1 MARGLDILGDPWS
14 MLVLREV
21 FFGNGRFDAMKQRL
35 GAADSVLTKRLAG
48 LVDAGLLARRPY
60 DDGGRTRQEYV
71 LTAKGEDALPVLNAV
86 VIWAEKHL
94 PAPSEQAH
102 MFVIHSGCGERTSSA
117 DTCTACG
124 EPLTAANTSWH
135 SLSRTADP
143 VPLASAGTGDPC
155 PERNR
160 RMSAPETT
168 VTPAPVRRRIHPAWT
183 VAAVAFLALVGAAG
197 FRAAPGVLMVPLQN
211 EFGWSTTVLSAAVS
225 INLVLFGL
233 TAPFAAALMER
244 FGIRAVTAVA
254 LVLIG
259 AGSALTVL
267 VTQSWQILLTW
278 GLLIGLG
285 TGSMALVFAATIA
298 NTWFA
303 KSRGL
308 VIGILTAG
316 SAAGQ
321 LVFLPF
327 IAALAQ
333 DPGWRQASLLIAAGA
348 LAVVPLVLMFLKNS
362 PADVGV
368 LPYGATPPAAGPNA
382 GTESSGPEPTGP
394 AAGQEAQ
401 EPRRNAAVR
410 ALQVLKR
417 ASKVRTFWALVAGF
431 AICGATTNGLIGT
444 HFIPSAHDHGMPE
457 TTAAGLLAVV
467 GLFDIVG
474 TIASGWLT
482 DRFNPRILLAVYYQF
497 RGIGLLVLPLLLS
510 ATVQPSMIVF
520 VVIYGLDWVATVPPT
535 AAICRQVFGADGS
548 VVFGWVFA
556 AHQLGAAA
564 AALAAGAVRDAT
576 GQYTYAW
583 FAAAAM
589 CTIAAV
595 ISATIRKDA
604 RKPESVPVPA

>member
-1 MARGLDILGDPWS
+1 
-14 MLVLREV
+14 
-21 FFGNGRFDAMKQRL
+21 
-35 GAADSVLTKRLAG
+35 
-48 LVDAGLLARRPY
+48 
-60 DDGGRTRQEYV
+60 
-71 LTAKGEDALPVLNAV
+71 
-86 VIWAEKHL
+86 
-94 PAPSEQAH
+94 
-102 MFVIHSGCGERTSSA
+102 
-117 DTCTACG
+117 
-124 EPLTAANTSWH
+124 
-135 SLSRTADP
+135 
-143 VPLASAGTGDPC
+143 
-155 PERNR
+155 
-160 RMSAPETT
+160 MSATQ
-168 VTPAPVRRRIHPAWT
+168 TPTRRGVHPAWI

-197 FRAAPGVLMVPLQN
+197 FRAAPGVLMVPLQQ

-244 FGIRAVTAVA
+244 FGIRAVTATA

-267 VTQSWQILLTW
+267 VNQSWQILLTW

-327 IAALAQ
+327 IAMLAQ

-348 LAVVPLVLMFLKNS
+348 LAVVPLVLKFLKNS

-368 LPYGATPPAAGPNA
+368 LAYGAAEPEEGTAGPSRA
-382 GTESSGPEPTGP
+382 EPEGGRSS
-394 AAGQEAQ
+394 
-401 EPRRNAAVR
+401 NAAVR

-417 ASKVRTFWALVAGF
+417 ASRVRTFWALVAGF

-444 HFIPSAHDHGMPE
+444 HFIPSAHDHGMAE

-467 GLFDIVG
+467 GIFDIVG

-520 VVIYGLDWVATVPPT
+520 VVVYGLDWVATVPPT
-535 AAICRQVFGADGS
+535 AAICRKTFGEDGS

-564 AALAAGAVRDAT
+564 AALGAGAIRDAT

-583 FAAAAM
+583 FGAAAM

-595 ISATIRKDA
+595 ISATIRRDA
-604 RKPESVPVPA
+604 AAREPEPVAAA

>member
-1 MARGLDILGDPWS
+1 MSASGTA
-14 MLVLREV
+14 LR
-21 FFGNGRFDAMKQRL
+21 
-35 GAADSVLTKRLAG
+35 
-48 LVDAGLLARRPY
+48 
-60 DDGGRTRQEYV
+60 
-71 LTAKGEDALPVLNAV
+71 
-86 VIWAEKHL
+86 
-94 PAPSEQAH
+94 PAPK
-102 MFVIHSGCGERTSSA
+102 
-117 DTCTACG
+117 
-124 EPLTAANTSWH
+124 
-135 SLSRTADP
+135 
-143 VPLASAGTGDPC
+143 
-155 PERNR
+155 R
-160 RMSAPETT
+160 RL
-168 VTPAPVRRRIHPAWT
+168 HPAWI

-197 FRAAPGVLMVPLQN
+197 FRAAPGVLMVPLQS
-211 EFGWSTTVLSAAVS
+211 EFGWSATVLSAAVS

-244 FGIRAVTAVA
+244 FGIRAVTSVA

-267 VTQSWQILLTW
+267 VNESWQLLLTW
-278 GLLIGLG
+278 GLLVGLG

-298 NTWFA
+298 NTWFV

-327 IAALAQ
+327 IAALAE

-348 LAVVPLVLMFLKNS
+348 LAVVPLVLKFLKNS
-362 PADVGV
+362 PAEAGV
-368 LPYGATPPAAGPNA
+368 LPYGAEGEPEPPSGA
-382 GTESSGPEPTGP
+382 GTS
-394 AAGQEAQ
+394 AGAHG
-401 EPRRNAAVR
+401 PRRNAAVR
-410 ALQVLKR
+410 ALQVLRR

-444 HFIPSAHDHGMPE
+444 HFIPSAHDHGMTQ

-467 GLFDIVG
+467 GIFDIVG

-535 AAICRQVFGADGS
+535 AAICREVFGADGS

-564 AALAAGAVRDAT
+564 AALAAGAIRDAT
-576 GQYTYAW
+576 GQYT
-583 FAAAAM
+583 
-589 CTIAAV
+589 
-595 ISATIRKDA
+595 
-604 RKPESVPVPA
+604 

>member
-1 MARGLDILGDPWS
+1 
-14 MLVLREV
+14 
-21 FFGNGRFDAMKQRL
+21 
-35 GAADSVLTKRLAG
+35 
-48 LVDAGLLARRPY
+48 
-60 DDGGRTRQEYV
+60 
-71 LTAKGEDALPVLNAV
+71 
-86 VIWAEKHL
+86 
-94 PAPSEQAH
+94 
-102 MFVIHSGCGERTSSA
+102 
-117 DTCTACG
+117 
-124 EPLTAANTSWH
+124 
-135 SLSRTADP
+135 
-143 VPLASAGTGDPC
+143 
-155 PERNR
+155 
-160 RMSAPETT
+160 MSAPKTT
-168 VTPAPVRRRIHPAWT
+168 LLQAPKRRIHPAWI

-244 FGIRAVTAVA
+244 FGIRAVTSVA

-267 VTQSWQILLTW
+267 VNQSWQILLTW

-303 KSRGL
+303 RSRGL

-327 IAALAQ
+327 IALLAQ

-348 LAVVPLVLMFLKNS
+348 LAVVPLVLKFLKNS
-362 PADVGV
+362 PADVGA
-368 LPYGATPPAAGPNA
+368 LPYGAEVQGAEVQSPEVQSPE
-382 GTESSGPEPTGP
+382 ES
-394 AAGQEAQ
+394 
-401 EPRRNAAVR
+401 EPRTAGGPVTSGAPGVAAAPDGNMPGGNEPGGNAAVR

-444 HFIPSAHDHGMPE
+444 HFIPSAHDHGMAE

-467 GLFDIVG
+467 GIFDIVG

-556 AHQLGAAA
+556 AHQFGAAA

-576 GQYTYAW
+576 GQYSYAW

-595 ISATIRKDA
+595 ISATIRRDA
-604 RKPESVPVPA
+604 GRRDAVPVPA

>member
-1 MARGLDILGDPWS
+1 
-14 MLVLREV
+14 
-21 FFGNGRFDAMKQRL
+21 
-35 GAADSVLTKRLAG
+35 
-48 LVDAGLLARRPY
+48 
-60 DDGGRTRQEYV
+60 
-71 LTAKGEDALPVLNAV
+71 
-86 VIWAEKHL
+86 
-94 PAPSEQAH
+94 
-102 MFVIHSGCGERTSSA
+102 
-117 DTCTACG
+117 
-124 EPLTAANTSWH
+124 
-135 SLSRTADP
+135 
-143 VPLASAGTGDPC
+143 
-155 PERNR
+155 
-160 RMSAPETT
+160 MSATETT
-168 VTPAPVRRRIHPAWT
+168 RRRRLHPAWI

-197 FRAAPGVLMVPLQN
+197 FRAAPGVLMVPLQQ

-244 FGIRAVTAVA
+244 FGIRAVTATA
-254 LVLIG
+254 LVMIG

-298 NTWFA
+298 NTWFS

-327 IAALAQ
+327 IAMLAQ

-348 LAVVPLVLMFLKNS
+348 LAVVPLVLKFLKNS
-362 PADVGV
+362 PADVGA
-368 LPYGATPPAAGPNA
+368 LPYGETAPEEGTAGSPAMAPD
-382 GTESSGPEPTGP
+382 TVESGRSS
-394 AAGQEAQ
+394 
-401 EPRRNAAVR
+401 NAAVR

-417 ASKVRTFWALVAGF
+417 ASRVRTFWALVAGF

-467 GLFDIVG
+467 GIFDILG

-482 DRFNPRILLAVYYQF
+482 DRYNPKILLAVYYQF

-535 AAICRQVFGADGS
+535 AAICRKTFGADGS

-564 AALAAGAVRDAT
+564 AALGAGAIRDAT

-583 FAAAAM
+583 FGAAAM

-604 RKPESVPVPA
+604 GAKEPVPVGAA

>member
-1 MARGLDILGDPWS
+1 M
-14 MLVLREV
+14 
-21 FFGNGRFDAMKQRL
+21 N
-35 GAADSVLTKRLAG
+35 
-48 LVDAGLLARRPY
+48 
-60 DDGGRTRQEYV
+60 
-71 LTAKGEDALPVLNAV
+71 
-86 VIWAEKHL
+86 
-94 PAPSEQAH
+94 
-102 MFVIHSGCGERTSSA
+102 
-117 DTCTACG
+117 
-124 EPLTAANTSWH
+124 
-135 SLSRTADP
+135 
-143 VPLASAGTGDPC
+143 
-155 PERNR
+155 
-160 RMSAPETT
+160 APETT

-333 DPGWRQASLLIAAGA
+333 DPGWRQASLLIGAGA

-368 LPYGATPPAAGPNA
+368 LPYGATPPAPGPDAGA
-382 GTESSGPEPTGP
+382 ESSGPEPTRT
-394 AAGQEAQ
+394 AAGQEVR

-467 GLFDIVG
+467 GLFDIIG

-595 ISATIRKDA
+595 ISASIRKDA
-604 RKPESVPVPA
+604 RKPQAVPVSA

>member
-1 MARGLDILGDPWS
+1 
-14 MLVLREV
+14 
-21 FFGNGRFDAMKQRL
+21 
-35 GAADSVLTKRLAG
+35 
-48 LVDAGLLARRPY
+48 
-60 DDGGRTRQEYV
+60 
-71 LTAKGEDALPVLNAV
+71 
-86 VIWAEKHL
+86 
-94 PAPSEQAH
+94 
-102 MFVIHSGCGERTSSA
+102 
-117 DTCTACG
+117 
-124 EPLTAANTSWH
+124 
-135 SLSRTADP
+135 
-143 VPLASAGTGDPC
+143 
-155 PERNR
+155 
-160 RMSAPETT
+160 MSAPETT
-168 VTPAPVRRRIHPAWT
+168 LPPAPRRRLHPAWT

-211 EFGWSTTVLSAAVS
+211 EFGWSTTILSAAVS

-244 FGIRAVTAVA
+244 FGIRAVTSVA

-267 VTQSWQILLTW
+267 VDQSWQLLLTW

-303 KSRGL
+303 RSRGL

-348 LAVVPLVLMFLKNS
+348 LAVVPLVLKFLKNS

-368 LPYGATPPAAGPNA
+368 LPYGAEAAAGARAPAAADADDVAPAPAGGSAGPR
-382 GTESSGPEPTGP
+382 P
-394 AAGQEAQ
+394 
-401 EPRRNAAVR
+401 NAAVR

-417 ASKVRTFWALVAGF
+417 ASRVRTFWALVAGF

-444 HFIPSAHDHGMPE
+444 HFIPSAHDHGMAE

-467 GLFDIVG
+467 GIFDILG

-564 AALAAGAVRDAT
+564 AALAAGAIRDAT
-576 GQYTYAW
+576 GQYNYAW

-589 CTIAAV
+589 CTVAAV
-595 ISATIRKDA
+595 ISATIRKDTA
-604 RKPESVPVPA
+604 RKEAVPVPA

>member
-1 MARGLDILGDPWS
+1 
-14 MLVLREV
+14 
-21 FFGNGRFDAMKQRL
+21 
-35 GAADSVLTKRLAG
+35 
-48 LVDAGLLARRPY
+48 
-60 DDGGRTRQEYV
+60 
-71 LTAKGEDALPVLNAV
+71 
-86 VIWAEKHL
+86 
-94 PAPSEQAH
+94 
-102 MFVIHSGCGERTSSA
+102 
-117 DTCTACG
+117 
-124 EPLTAANTSWH
+124 
-135 SLSRTADP
+135 
-143 VPLASAGTGDPC
+143 
-155 PERNR
+155 
-160 RMSAPETT
+160 MSAPETT
-168 VTPAPVRRRIHPAWT
+168 LLTAPKRRVHPAWI

-244 FGIRAVTAVA
+244 FGIRAVTSVA

-267 VTQSWQILLTW
+267 VNQSWQILLTW

-298 NTWFA
+298 NTWFT

-327 IAALAQ
+327 IAMLAQ
-333 DPGWRQASLLIAAGA
+333 NPGWRQASLLIAAGA
-348 LAVVPLVLMFLKNS
+348 LAVVPLVLKFLKNS
-362 PADVGV
+362 PADAGV
-368 LPYGATPPAAGPNA
+368 LPYGAEAAA
-382 GTESSGPEPTGP
+382 DVADGP
-394 AAGQEAQ
+394 AA
-401 EPRRNAAVR
+401 EPAREPGKLGADDAGPVSATGPLPATESAVVTQPSRNAAVR

-444 HFIPSAHDHGMPE
+444 HFIPSAHDHGMAE

-467 GLFDIVG
+467 GIFDIVG

-564 AALAAGAVRDAT
+564 AALGAGVIRDAT

-583 FAAAAM
+583 FGAAAM

-604 RKPESVPVPA
+604 GAREPVLVAASPAGR

>member
-1 MARGLDILGDPWS
+1 M
-14 MLVLREV
+14 
-21 FFGNGRFDAMKQRL
+21 
-35 GAADSVLTKRLAG
+35 
-48 LVDAGLLARRPY
+48 
-60 DDGGRTRQEYV
+60 
-71 LTAKGEDALPVLNAV
+71 
-86 VIWAEKHL
+86 
-94 PAPSEQAH
+94 
-102 MFVIHSGCGERTSSA
+102 SSPEA
-117 DTCTACG
+117 
-124 EPLTAANTSWH
+124 TAARNDEDQEAAIPPGP
-135 SLSRTADP
+135 SRK
-143 VPLASAGTGDPC
+143 
-155 PERNR
+155 R
-160 RMSAPETT
+160 RL
-168 VTPAPVRRRIHPAWT
+168 HPAWM

-197 FRAAPGVLMVPLQN
+197 FRAAPGVLMVPLQQ
-211 EFGWSTTVLSAAVS
+211 EFGWSTTVLSGAVS

-267 VTQSWQILLTW
+267 VNQSWQILLTW

-298 NTWFA
+298 NTWFS

-327 IAALAQ
+327 IAMLAQ

-348 LAVVPLVLMFLKNS
+348 LAVVPLVLKFLKNS
-362 PADVGV
+362 PADVGA
-368 LPYGATPPAAGPNA
+368 LPYGAEAPVAGGEPEPAAA
-382 GTESSGPEPTGP
+382 AASHAAP
-394 AAGQEAQ
+394 AAAGAA
-401 EPRRNAAVR
+401 EPSRNAAVR
-410 ALQVLKR
+410 ALQVLRR
-417 ASKVRTFWALVAGF
+417 ASRIRTFWALAAGF

-467 GLFDIVG
+467 GIFDILG

-510 ATVQPSMIVF
+510 ATVQPSMIVL

-564 AALAAGAVRDAT
+564 AALAAGAIRDST

-583 FAAAAM
+583 FGAAAM

-595 ISATIRKDA
+595 ISATIRRHA
-604 RKPESVPVPA
+604 APREEPVPVA

>member
-1 MARGLDILGDPWS
+1 
-14 MLVLREV
+14 
-21 FFGNGRFDAMKQRL
+21 
-35 GAADSVLTKRLAG
+35 
-48 LVDAGLLARRPY
+48 
-60 DDGGRTRQEYV
+60 
-71 LTAKGEDALPVLNAV
+71 
-86 VIWAEKHL
+86 
-94 PAPSEQAH
+94 
-102 MFVIHSGCGERTSSA
+102 
-117 DTCTACG
+117 
-124 EPLTAANTSWH
+124 
-135 SLSRTADP
+135 
-143 VPLASAGTGDPC
+143 
-155 PERNR
+155 
-160 RMSAPETT
+160 MSAPATALG
-168 VTPAPVRRRIHPAWT
+168 PAPKRRRRRQLHPAWI

-197 FRAAPGVLMVPLQN
+197 FRAAPGVLMVPLQD

-244 FGIRAVTAVA
+244 FGIRAVTSVA

-267 VTQSWQILLTW
+267 VNQSWQILLTW

-298 NTWFA
+298 NTWFT

-327 IAALAQ
+327 IAMLAQ

-348 LAVVPLVLMFLKNS
+348 LAVVPLVLKFLKNS
-362 PADVGV
+362 PADAGV
-368 LPYGATPPAAGPNA
+368 LPYGAEADAESAPAADAAAPA
-382 GTESSGPEPTGP
+382 EPTTAPSG
-394 AAGQEAQ
+394 
-401 EPRRNAAVR
+401 NAAVR

-444 HFIPSAHDHGMPE
+444 HFIPSAHDHGMAE

-467 GLFDIVG
+467 GIFDIVG

-564 AALAAGAVRDAT
+564 AALAAGAIRDAT

-583 FAAAAM
+583 FGAAAM

-604 RKPESVPVPA
+604 GAREPVLVAASPAER

>member
-1 MARGLDILGDPWS
+1 MP
-14 MLVLREV
+14 EE
-21 FFGNGRFDAMKQRL
+21 
-35 GAADSVLTKRLAG
+35 AA
-48 LVDAGLLARRPY
+48 
-60 DDGGRTRQEYV
+60 E
-71 LTAKGEDALPVLNAV
+71 
-86 VIWAEKHL
+86 L
-94 PAPSEQAH
+94 PAEAAAGP
-102 MFVIHSGCGERTSSA
+102 
-117 DTCTACG
+117 DT
-124 EPLTAANTSWH
+124 
-135 SLSRTADP
+135 
-143 VPLASAGTGDPC
+143 
-155 PERNR
+155 
-160 RMSAPETT
+160 
-168 VTPAPVRRRIHPAWT
+168 VRRRRLHPAWI

-197 FRAAPGVLMVPLQN
+197 FRAAPGVLMVPLQQ

-244 FGIRAVTAVA
+244 FGIRAVTATA

-259 AGSALTVL
+259 LGSALTVL
-267 VTQSWQILLTW
+267 VNQSWQILLTW

-298 NTWFA
+298 NTWFT
-303 KSRGL
+303 KNRGL

-327 IAALAQ
+327 IALLAQ

-348 LAVVPLVLMFLKNS
+348 LAVVPLVLKFLKNS

-368 LPYGATPPAAGPNA
+368 LPYGALPPVPPVPADTVMPDGAKVPAAADGPRA
-382 GTESSGPEPTGP
+382 
-394 AAGQEAQ
+394 
-401 EPRRNAAVR
+401 NAAVR
-410 ALQVLKR
+410 ALQVLRR
-417 ASKVRTFWALVAGF
+417 AIKVRTFWALAAGF

-467 GLFDIVG
+467 GIFDIIG

-482 DRFNPRILLAVYYQF
+482 DRFNPRVLLAVYYQF
-497 RGIGLLVLPLLLS
+497 RGIGLLVLPLLLN
-510 ATVQPSMIVF
+510 AEVQPSMIVF

-535 AAICRQVFGADGS
+535 AAICRETFGADGS

-564 AALAAGAVRDAT
+564 AAIAAGALRDAT
-576 GQYTYAW
+576 GHYTYAW
-583 FAAAAM
+583 LGAAAM
-589 CTIAAV
+589 CTIAAI
-595 ISATIRKDA
+595 ISATIRRDRSSRA
-604 RKPESVPVPA
+604 AEPAAA

>member
-1 MARGLDILGDPWS
+1 MS
-14 MLVLREV
+14 
-21 FFGNGRFDAMKQRL
+21 
-35 GAADSVLTKRLAG
+35 
-48 LVDAGLLARRPY
+48 
-60 DDGGRTRQEYV
+60 
-71 LTAKGEDALPVLNAV
+71 PV
-86 VIWAEKHL
+86 
-94 PAPSEQAH
+94 
-102 MFVIHSGCGERTSSA
+102 
-117 DTCTACG
+117 
-124 EPLTAANTSWH
+124 
-135 SLSRTADP
+135 
-143 VPLASAGTGDPC
+143 
-155 PERNR
+155 
-160 RMSAPETT
+160 
-168 VTPAPVRRRIHPAWT
+168 PVRRRIHPAWT

-197 FRAAPGVLMVPLQN
+197 FRAAPGVLMIPLQN

-244 FGIRAVTAVA
+244 FGVRAVTAAA
-254 LVLIG
+254 LMLIG

-267 VTQSWQILLTW
+267 VNQSWQILLTW

-321 LVFLPF
+321 LVFLPA
-327 IAALAQ
+327 IALLAQ

-348 LAVVPLVLMFLKNS
+348 LAVVPLVLKFLKNS
-362 PADVGV
+362 PAEIGV
-368 LPYGATPPAAGPNA
+368 LPYGATPPAAD
-382 GTESSGPEPTGP
+382 GT
-394 AAGQEAQ
+394 AAGPDSAASESVAPEVA

-595 ISATIRKDA
+595 ISASIRKDA
-604 RKPESVPVPA
+604 RKPQAVPVPA

>member
-1 MARGLDILGDPWS
+1 MS
-14 MLVLREV
+14 
-21 FFGNGRFDAMKQRL
+21 
-35 GAADSVLTKRLAG
+35 T
-48 LVDAGLLARRPY
+48 
-60 DDGGRTRQEYV
+60 
-71 LTAKGEDALPVLNAV
+71 LP
-86 VIWAEKHL
+86 E
-94 PAPSEQAH
+94 E
-102 MFVIHSGCGERTSSA
+102 T
-117 DTCTACG
+117 
-124 EPLTAANTSWH
+124 
-135 SLSRTADP
+135 
-143 VPLASAGTGDPC
+143 AGTPLQ
-155 PERNR
+155 
-160 RMSAPETT
+160 TT
-168 VTPAPVRRRIHPAWT
+168 VLQAPGPRRRLHPAWI

-197 FRAAPGVLMVPLQN
+197 FRAAPGVLMVPLQQ

-244 FGIRAVTAVA
+244 FGIRAVTSTA

-259 AGSALTVL
+259 MGSALTVL
-267 VTQSWQILLTW
+267 VNQSWQILLTW

-298 NTWFA
+298 NTWFT

-327 IAALAQ
+327 IALLAQ

-348 LAVVPLVLMFLKNS
+348 LAVVPLVLKFLKNS

-368 LPYGATPPAAGPNA
+368 LPYGA
-382 GTESSGPEPTGP
+382 EGP
-394 AAGQEAQ
+394 AIEEQAGSQAAVPEGA
-401 EPRRNAAVR
+401 PRSNAAVR

-417 ASKVRTFWALVAGF
+417 ASRVRTFWALAAGF

-467 GLFDIVG
+467 GIFDIIG

-482 DRFNPRILLAVYYQF
+482 DRFNPRVLLAVYYQF
-497 RGIGLLVLPLLLS
+497 RGIGLLVLPLLLN
-510 ATVQPSMIVF
+510 ADVQPSMIVF

-535 AAICRQVFGADGS
+535 AAICRETFGADGS

-564 AALAAGAVRDAT
+564 AAIAAGTLRDAT
-576 GQYTYAW
+576 GHYTYAW
-583 FAAAAM
+583 LGAAAM

-595 ISATIRKDA
+595 ISATIRRHHSSREA
-604 RKPESVPVPA
+604 EPAAA

>member
-1 MARGLDILGDPWS
+1 
-14 MLVLREV
+14 
-21 FFGNGRFDAMKQRL
+21 
-35 GAADSVLTKRLAG
+35 
-48 LVDAGLLARRPY
+48 
-60 DDGGRTRQEYV
+60 
-71 LTAKGEDALPVLNAV
+71 
-86 VIWAEKHL
+86 
-94 PAPSEQAH
+94 
-102 MFVIHSGCGERTSSA
+102 
-117 DTCTACG
+117 
-124 EPLTAANTSWH
+124 
-135 SLSRTADP
+135 
-143 VPLASAGTGDPC
+143 
-155 PERNR
+155 
-160 RMSAPETT
+160 MSAPETM
-168 VTPAPVRRRIHPAWT
+168 TPAPVRRRIHPAWT

-259 AGSALTVL
+259 AGSALTVF

-327 IAALAQ
+327 IALLAQ
-333 DPGWRQASLLIAAGA
+333 DPGWRQASLLIGAGA
-348 LAVVPLVLMFLKNS
+348 LAVVPLVLKFLKNS
-362 PADVGV
+362 PAEVGV
-368 LPYGATPPAAGPNA
+368 LPYGATPLAAGA
-382 GTESSGPEPTGP
+382 VTGPESTDSTGP
-394 AAGQEAQ
+394 AGQAAPGPAAAA

-467 GLFDIVG
+467 GLFDIIG

-604 RKPESVPVPA
+604 RKLESVPVPA

>member
-1 MARGLDILGDPWS
+1 

-21 FFGNGRFDAMKQRL
+21 FFGNGRFDAMKHRL

-48 LVDAGLLARRPY
+48 LVDAGLLTRRPY

-102 MFVIHSGCGERTSSA
+102 MFVIHTGCGERTSSA
-117 DTCTACG
+117 DTLHRLRGTADG
-124 EPLTAANTSWH
+124 REHELAQPHPHHGPRAPGLAAAARH
-135 SLSRTADP
+135 RDALSRTEP
-143 VPLASAGTGDPC
+143 PH
-155 PERNR
+155 ERPRNHP
-160 RMSAPETT
+160 A
-168 VTPAPVRRRIHPAWT
+168 PAPVRRRIHPAWI

-368 LPYGATPPAAGPNA
+368 LPYGADAAGRRPDAGTDPAGPNRRDRPPGRTRRSPA
-382 GTESSGPEPTGP
+382 GTPRSVPCRSSNGPAKCAPSGP
-394 AAGQEAQ
+394 
-401 EPRRNAAVR
+401 
-410 ALQVLKR
+410 
-417 ASKVRTFWALVAGF
+417 SVAGF

-467 GLFDIVG
+467 GIFDIVG

-564 AALAAGAVRDAT
+564 AALAAGAIRDAT

-583 FAAAAM
+583 FARRRHVHHRRRHQRHHPQGRPEAGVRPGSGV
-589 CTIAAV
+589 AV
-595 ISATIRKDA
+595 L
-604 RKPESVPVPA
+604 

>member
-1 MARGLDILGDPWS
+1 MSTLPDEAAVPARQA
-14 MLVLREV
+14 E
-21 FFGNGRFDAMKQRL
+21 
-35 GAADSVLTKRLAG
+35 T
-48 LVDAGLLARRPY
+48 
-60 DDGGRTRQEYV
+60 GG
-71 LTAKGEDALPVLNAV
+71 P
-86 VIWAEKHL
+86 
-94 PAPSEQAH
+94 
-102 MFVIHSGCGERTSSA
+102 RTS
-117 DTCTACG
+117 
-124 EPLTAANTSWH
+124 
-135 SLSRTADP
+135 
-143 VPLASAGTGDPC
+143 
-155 PERNR
+155 
-160 RMSAPETT
+160 
-168 VTPAPVRRRIHPAWT
+168 RRRLHPAWI

-197 FRAAPGVLMVPLQN
+197 FRAAPGVLMVPLQQ

-244 FGIRAVTAVA
+244 FGVRAVTATA

-259 AGSALTVL
+259 MGSALTVL
-267 VTQSWQILLTW
+267 VNQSWQILLTW

-298 NTWFA
+298 NTWFT

-327 IAALAQ
+327 IALLAQ

-348 LAVVPLVLMFLKNS
+348 LAVVPLVLKFLKNS

-368 LPYGATPPAAGPNA
+368 LPYGAPVEA
-382 GTESSGPEPTGP
+382 SPEEQPRVTTAVP
-394 AAGQEAQ
+394 DGQ
-401 EPRRNAAVR
+401 PRTNAAVR
-410 ALQVLKR
+410 ALQVLRR
-417 ASKVRTFWALVAGF
+417 ASKIRTFWALAAGF

-467 GLFDIVG
+467 GIFDIIG

-482 DRFNPRILLAVYYQF
+482 DRFNPRVLLAVYYQF
-497 RGIGLLVLPLLLS
+497 RGIGLLVLPLLLN
-510 ATVQPSMIVF
+510 AEVQPSMIVF

-535 AAICRQVFGADGS
+535 AAICRETFGADGS

-564 AALAAGAVRDAT
+564 AAIAAGALRDAT
-576 GQYTYAW
+576 GHYTYAW
-583 FAAAAM
+583 FGAAAM

-595 ISATIRKDA
+595 ISATIRRQRSEAATAGDA
-604 RKPESVPVPA
+604 EPAAA

>member
-1 MARGLDILGDPWS
+1 MSP
-14 MLVLREV
+14 
-21 FFGNGRFDAMKQRL
+21 Q
-35 GAADSVLTKRLAG
+35 AAPQPQG
-48 LVDAGLLARRPY
+48 P
-60 DDGGRTRQEYV
+60 
-71 LTAKGEDALPVLNAV
+71 
-86 VIWAEKHL
+86 
-94 PAPSEQAH
+94 
-102 MFVIHSGCGERTSSA
+102 
-117 DTCTACG
+117 
-124 EPLTAANTSWH
+124 
-135 SLSRTADP
+135 
-143 VPLASAGTGDPC
+143 
-155 PERNR
+155 
-160 RMSAPETT
+160 
-168 VTPAPVRRRIHPAWT
+168 RRRLHPAWT

-197 FRAAPGVLMVPLQN
+197 FRAAPGVLMVPLQQ

-244 FGIRAVTAVA
+244 FGIRAVTATA

-267 VTQSWQILLTW
+267 VNQSWQILLTW

-298 NTWFA
+298 NNWFA

-327 IAALAQ
+327 IALLAQ

-348 LAVVPLVLMFLKNS
+348 LAVVPLVLKFLKNS
-362 PADVGV
+362 PADAGV
-368 LPYGATPPAAGPNA
+368 LPYGAEEVEHPAGSAKAPDDGPR
-382 GTESSGPEPTGP
+382 S
-394 AAGQEAQ
+394 
-401 EPRRNAAVR
+401 NAAIR

-417 ASKVRTFWALVAGF
+417 ASRVRTFWALVAGF

-467 GLFDIVG
+467 GIFDIIG

-482 DRFNPRILLAVYYQF
+482 DRFNPRVLLAVYYQF
-497 RGIGLLVLPLLLS
+497 RGIGLLVLPLLLN
-510 ATVQPSMIVF
+510 AEVQPSMIVF

-535 AAICRQVFGADGS
+535 AAICRETFGADGS

-564 AALAAGAVRDAT
+564 AAIAAGALRDAT
-576 GQYTYAW
+576 GHYTYAW
-583 FAAAAM
+583 LGAAAM

-595 ISATIRKDA
+595 ISATIRRNRSSREA
-604 RKPESVPVPA
+604 EPAAA

>member
-1 MARGLDILGDPWS
+1 MSADRA
-14 MLVLREV
+14 VNA
-21 FFGNGRFDAMKQRL
+21 NGTATEAIP
-35 GAADSVLTKRLAG
+35 GPAGGTESVQSD
-48 LVDAGLLARRPY
+48 VVPPRRP
-60 DDGGRTRQEYV
+60 
-71 LTAKGEDALPVLNAV
+71 
-86 VIWAEKHL
+86 
-94 PAPSEQAH
+94 
-102 MFVIHSGCGERTSSA
+102 
-117 DTCTACG
+117 
-124 EPLTAANTSWH
+124 
-135 SLSRTADP
+135 
-143 VPLASAGTGDPC
+143 
-155 PERNR
+155 R
-160 RMSAPETT
+160 RF
-168 VTPAPVRRRIHPAWT
+168 HPAWT

-197 FRAAPGVLMVPLQN
+197 FRAAPGVLMVPLQE

-244 FGIRAVTAVA
+244 FGIRAVTAIA

-259 AGSALTVL
+259 TGSALTVL
-267 VTQSWQILLTW
+267 VNQAWQILLTW

-298 NTWFA
+298 NTWFV

-321 LVFLPF
+321 LVFLPV
-327 IAALAQ
+327 IAMLAQ

-348 LAVVPLVLMFLKNS
+348 LAVVPLVLKFLKNS
-362 PADVGV
+362 PADVGA
-368 LPYGATPPAAGPNA
+368 LPYGETAPAGGALPAGEPLPQSTVEEAGPR
-382 GTESSGPEPTGP
+382 S
-394 AAGQEAQ
+394 
-401 EPRRNAAVR
+401 NAAVR

-417 ASKVRTFWALVAGF
+417 ASRVRTFWALVAGF

-467 GLFDIVG
+467 GIFDIVG

-482 DRFNPRILLAVYYQF
+482 DRFNPRILLAIYYQF
-497 RGIGLLVLPLLLS
+497 RGIGLLVLPLLLN
-510 ATVQPSMIVF
+510 AEVQPSMILF

-535 AAICRQVFGADGS
+535 AAICREIFGTDGS

-564 AALAAGAVRDAT
+564 AALGAGAIRDAT

-583 FAAAAM
+583 FGAAAM

-595 ISATIRKDA
+595 ISATIRK
-604 RKPESVPVPA
+604 RGSSRETVPAGAAA

>member
-1 MARGLDILGDPWS
+1 
-14 MLVLREV
+14 
-21 FFGNGRFDAMKQRL
+21 
-35 GAADSVLTKRLAG
+35 
-48 LVDAGLLARRPY
+48 
-60 DDGGRTRQEYV
+60 
-71 LTAKGEDALPVLNAV
+71 
-86 VIWAEKHL
+86 
-94 PAPSEQAH
+94 
-102 MFVIHSGCGERTSSA
+102 
-117 DTCTACG
+117 
-124 EPLTAANTSWH
+124 
-135 SLSRTADP
+135 
-143 VPLASAGTGDPC
+143 
-155 PERNR
+155 
-160 RMSAPETT
+160 MSASETT
-168 VTPAPVRRRIHPAWT
+168 LLPTPRKRIHPAWI

-197 FRAAPGVLMVPLQN
+197 FRAAPGVLMVPLQD

-244 FGIRAVTAVA
+244 FGIRAVTSVA

-267 VTQSWQILLTW
+267 VNQSWQILLTW

-298 NTWFA
+298 NTWFT

-327 IAALAQ
+327 IAMLAQ

-348 LAVVPLVLMFLKNS
+348 LAVVPLVLKFLKNS
-362 PADVGV
+362 PADAGV
-368 LPYGATPPAAGPNA
+368 LPYGAEADPAADPSADSDTSAVA
-382 GTESSGPEPTGP
+382 GSGTASGPASAAAAEAAPSP
-394 AAGQEAQ
+394 APSG
-401 EPRRNAAVR
+401 NAAVR

-444 HFIPSAHDHGMPE
+444 HFIPSAHDHGMAE

-467 GLFDIVG
+467 GIFDIVG

-564 AALAAGAVRDAT
+564 AALAAGAIRDAT

-583 FAAAAM
+583 FGAAAM

-595 ISATIRKDA
+595 ISATIRRDA
-604 RKPESVPVPA
+604 GAREPVLVAASPADR

>member
-1 MARGLDILGDPWS
+1 
-14 MLVLREV
+14 
-21 FFGNGRFDAMKQRL
+21 
-35 GAADSVLTKRLAG
+35 
-48 LVDAGLLARRPY
+48 
-60 DDGGRTRQEYV
+60 
-71 LTAKGEDALPVLNAV
+71 
-86 VIWAEKHL
+86 
-94 PAPSEQAH
+94 
-102 MFVIHSGCGERTSSA
+102 
-117 DTCTACG
+117 
-124 EPLTAANTSWH
+124 
-135 SLSRTADP
+135 
-143 VPLASAGTGDPC
+143 
-155 PERNR
+155 
-160 RMSAPETT
+160 MSAPEATNAT
-168 VTPAPVRRRIHPAWT
+168 QTSKVPTRQRRGLHPAWM

-197 FRAAPGVLMVPLQN
+197 FRAAPGVLMVPLQQ
-211 EFGWSTTVLSAAVS
+211 EFGWSTTVLSLAVS

-244 FGIRAVTAVA
+244 FGIRKVTSIA
-254 LVLIG
+254 LCLIG
-259 AGSALTVL
+259 TGSALTIFVNE
-267 VTQSWQILLTW
+267 SWQILLTW
-278 GLLIGLG
+278 GVLIGLG

-308 VIGILTAG
+308 VIGVLTAG

-333 DPGWRQASLLIAAGA
+333 NPGWRGASLLIAAGA
-348 LAVVPLVLMFLKNS
+348 LAVVPLVLLWLRNS

-368 LPYGATPPAAGPNA
+368 LPYGAEE
-382 GTESSGPEPTGP
+382 GTTPEPAEAGK
-394 AAGQEAQ
+394 AAVSAGA
-401 EPRRNAAVR
+401 PNAAVR

-467 GLFDIVG
+467 GVFDIIG

-497 RGIGLLVLPLLLS
+497 RGIGLLVLPLLLGS
-510 ATVQPSMIVF
+510 TVEPSMIIF
-520 VVIYGLDWVATVPPT
+520 VVVYGLDWVATVPPT
-535 AAICRQVFGADGS
+535 AAICRQMFGADGS

-556 AHQLGAAA
+556 AHQLGAAVA
-564 AALAAGAVRDAT
+564 AVLAGYIRDAS
-576 GQYTYAW
+576 GHYNYAW
-583 FAAAAM
+583 LGAAAM
-589 CTIAAV
+589 CTVAAV

-604 RKPESVPVPA
+604 ARKDPVAVA